1 MPFESGHIHRNM
13 LRQGDSEDAWKPSAV
28 MFHMVQMAIIA
39 PLAGSTPTFGV
50 GEGAVLLQL
59 ESDVK
64 DSGALAGKKLLRYG
78 WSTI

>member
-1 MPFESGHIHRNM
+1 
-13 LRQGDSEDAWKPSAV
+13 